1 MLSLSSPI
9 GFPDLYPVPAIN
21 SSESSE
27 ILLTHVDGLGRDLN
41 FMQGEIRGLHSMLE
55 IVLEATRN
63 PTNEAPWIRLA
74 SEAFRGQTFI
84 LAKSPQLAQLKQ
96 QYPLVR
102 FWTPADFDTDSDSA
116 PRTKIK
122 KSAGGTDKK
131 NDVNNEGQYV
141 EHADGTVVGGIE
153 FGQVRECANH
163 LFFDLLAAGRA
174 TRKLAH
180 IGEHVRGALIYMLE
194 LRYPH
199 LGLCVEHWKVLRIVQ
214 DRYRFWAAPFR
225 NRLISYDAPVPGPPP
240 PGPSPPGAPP
250 PPPPSASMAHKRA
263 ADDSADSER
272 AKKRQELLNDPL
284 LIQIPPPSD
293 ERVPPPNTEPDIG
306 DDDLV
311 GEGGAADLEGEGE
324 AGARSDAMAIGTE
337 GGSRVQCDII
347 FPIYILI
354 YTVGVKGCSTEVRH
368 DDGCLEEGLEGDT
381 QTRIDDGYGWAW
393 VD

>member
-1 MLSLSSPI
+1 MYGSASGANPLLMQAFRGSGSGSSGSSSSRSSPFPTPNPPAFSHTRSFSTSSHHTAAHSTLSSPGLSYASLNDGDMLSLSSPI
-9 GFPDLYPVPAIN
+9 GFPDLYPVPATN

-27 ILLTHVDGLGRDLN
+27 ILLTRVDGLGRDLN
-41 FMQGEIRGLHSMLE
+41 FMQGEIRGLRSTLE

-74 SEAFRGQTFI
+74 SDAFRGQTLI
-84 LAKSPQLAQLKQ
+84 LAKSPQLAQLK

-180 IGEHVRGALIYMLE
+180 IGEHVRSALIYMLE

-199 LGLCVEHWKVLRIVQ
+199 LGLCVEHWKALRIVQ
-214 DRYRFWAAPFR
+214 DRYRFWAAPF
-225 NRLISYDAPVPGPPP
+225 
-240 PGPSPPGAPP
+240 
-250 PPPPSASMAHKRA
+250 
-263 ADDSADSER
+263 
-272 AKKRQELLNDPL
+272 
-284 LIQIPPPSD
+284 
-293 ERVPPPNTEPDIG
+293 
-306 DDDLV
+306 
-311 GEGGAADLEGEGE
+311 
-324 AGARSDAMAIGTE
+324 
-337 GGSRVQCDII
+337 
-347 FPIYILI
+347 
-354 YTVGVKGCSTEVRH
+354 
-368 DDGCLEEGLEGDT
+368 
-381 QTRIDDGYGWAW
+381 
-393 VD
+393 